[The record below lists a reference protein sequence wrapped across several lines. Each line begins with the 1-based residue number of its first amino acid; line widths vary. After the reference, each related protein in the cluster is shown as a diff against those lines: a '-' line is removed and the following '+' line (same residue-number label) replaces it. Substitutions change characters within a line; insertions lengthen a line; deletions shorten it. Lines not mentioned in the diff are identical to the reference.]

1 MESVS
6 EVYAD
11 WKELGFRL
19 GLHRDTLE
27 KIDEDQR
34 GRVRRCMREML
45 AAWLQGED
53 DAREQTWSGLVSALE
68 RIGQEELAKK
78 IRQDRL

>member
-19 GLHRDTLE
+19 GLHHDTLE

-45 AAWLQGED
+45 AAWLRGED
-53 DAREQTWSGLVSALE
+53 DAREQAWSVLVAALV
-68 RIGQEELAKK
+68 RIGREELAKK